1 MVIAE
6 VLLLGFIVGFLIGLM
21 GIGGGIVLVPLLVYV
36 LHMTQHAAQGTSLL
50 VLLPP
55 IGAGALYLYWK
66 EKSVDLPAG
75 LLCALGML
83 SGGYAGAFLA
93 VGINPRDLKG
103 IFAVLLMFFA
113 GLLWRKT
120 GSARAAGVEPRGT
133 MANRRL
139 QLLGVLGLGTGVGVM
154 AGLLGVGGGA
164 LLVPL
169 LVLLFGFEQHRAQ
182 GTSLVA
188 LVPPTGALA
197 FLVYYKA
204 GHVNVPYGMLLM
216 PGMFLGGLA
225 GSFLAQK
232 LSAGWMRRVFA
243 ALLFLL
249 GASQMVSAWW
259 K

>member
-6 VLLLGFIVGFLIGLM
+6 VLLLGFIGGFLIGLM
-21 GIGGGIVLVPLLVYV
+21 GIGGGIVLVPLLVYL
-36 LHMTQHAAQGTSLL
+36 LHLTQHAAQGTSLL

-55 IGAGALYLYWK
+55 IGAGALYLYWR

-83 SGGYAGAFLA
+83 GGGYAGAFLA
-93 VGINPRDLKG
+93 VGTNPRYLKE
-103 IFAVLLMFFA
+103 IFGVFLMFFA

-120 GSARAAGVEPRGT
+120 GSARLPLEPRGT
-133 MANRRL
+133 MPNRRL
-139 QLLGVLGLGTGVGVM
+139 QLLGVFALGTGIGVL

-197 FLVYYKA
+197 FLVYYRA
-204 GHVNVPYGMLLM
+204 CLL
-216 PGMFLGGLA
+216 
-225 GSFLAQK
+225 
-232 LSAGWMRRVFA
+232 
-243 ALLFLL
+243 
-249 GASQMVSAWW
+249 
-259 K
+259 